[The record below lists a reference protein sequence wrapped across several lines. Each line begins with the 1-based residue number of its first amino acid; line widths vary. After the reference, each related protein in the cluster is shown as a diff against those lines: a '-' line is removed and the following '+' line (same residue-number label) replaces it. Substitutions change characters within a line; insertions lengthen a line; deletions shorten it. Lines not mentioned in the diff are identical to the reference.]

1 MNEKNKSDEKIK
13 DFSNYL
19 LDIGLLIGSSYND
32 FVKKFKEINE
42 KEKIISE
49 DEEPDDDFDLI
60 YFKDNVS
67 KTMIKFYDAMNE
79 DKKKLTTFNIFNIY
93 SKNKSDKNNNE
104 LPDDN
109 FHIDKNEIID
119 VEGSDKK
126 PKKIEDKIEYK
137 EERFEITIFSDK
149 NNLILKLSESSEKS
163 EENSKNNIPSKKK
176 YKKLKKNLS
185 SKKNKPK
192 KEEKIELNENCTF
205 QPNIDK
211 KRKQSEKKEKKD
223 TKKISEFFTKLSQ
236 KNTKREKDV
245 EDIQKQIAQE
255 CPFQPNLV
263 TNKKNKNKKI
273 NRKDFEERMKRFEEN
288 KKEKEERRKKDE
300 QEEFNKKFPFIP
312 NNNNNK
318 KRNNSFNKSFQQKKN
333 ESFMSEN
340 VYKRLHD
347 ENKLIKKKYEENL
360 QKLLD
365 DIKDRANH
373 PIVFHNDI
381 KYLSKRKE
389 RKIYNIKNI
398 KNYFNEKKY
407 FTEEKKD
414 EYKNYNSKRIEE
426 LYEEYK
432 KMKGE
437 LISKNNK
444 TEANEENKINLDLDK
459 NEKLI
464 QSDII
469 DNRTTNEKISI
480 EDNNKDKS
488 DEKVEN
494 N

>member
-93 SKNKSDKNNNE
+93 SKNKSEKNNNE

-149 NNLILKLSESSEKS
+149 NNLVLKLSESSEKS

-185 SKKNKPK
+185 SKKNEPK

-211 KRKQSEKKEKKD
+211 KRKQSEKKD

-312 NNNNNK
+312 NNNNK